1 MANLVI
7 GDDGAGPRHYLMG
20 KAVHAGNSLEMLTDA
35 GWQLV
40 RYEAEWTDDSLT
52 ARLLLP
58 DEGELAS
65 PGPDVEL
72 RWPSAAKE
80 DGSQISGP

>member
-7 GDDGAGPRHYLMG
+7 GDDGAGPRHYLTG
-20 KAVHAGNSLEMLTDA
+20 RAVHAGNNLEMLTET
-35 GWQLV
+35 GWQPV

-58 DEGELAS
+58 DERELVV
-65 PGPDVEL
+65 PGTDVEL
-72 RWPSAAKE
+72 RWPGTGRN
-80 DGSQISGP
+80 DGT